1 MKAKFIISLLS
12 ITSMLLSIEVGARE
26 NTRNA
31 YPDTTIPADMSQQD
45 NVTGKVTDENGDPLV
60 GVMVYIEGTT
70 TGTMTETD
78 GTYTLKPKSG
88 AESFTVIFSYL
99 GMTTQKVTASPG
111 QVVNIKMQNDNE
123 LAAAVINGG
132 YGVIQSK
139 EDLTGSAFQVNNDI
153 IEKLP
158 AARVDNMLTGLVQH
172 KSQRRRFIEC
182 IKRASL
188 DCRWN

>member
-1 MKAKFIISLLS
+1 
-12 ITSMLLSIEVGARE
+12 MLLSIEAGARE

-31 YPDTTIPADMSQQD
+31 YPDTAIPADMSQQD

-78 GTYTLKPKSG
+78 GTYTLKPKSS

-153 IEKLP
+153 IEKFC
-158 AARVDNMLTGLVQH
+158 RRGKHFKRTDESQH